1 MTKSERYKQE
11 MLVRARDFG
20 AAHPELFPESS
31 PGGDMFAR
39 VAAAV
44 AAVEEHLK
52 SLAMGGASN
61 RGVKATTREAVHRYM
76 KTLAKAARRIA
87 RPERDPGPF
96 KLPRRNLLHLQVAAA
111 QAFLVEAE
119 RRQPQF
125 IAMGLPPTFI
135 SDYRALVDELTQA
148 SYGRLNSKTIRAKA
162 HAGITSA
169 IQQGLEI
176 VRDLDVLVDI
186 ATRQDPVLASAWR
199 VARTIEGQRAGA
211 SARAKIPAVTIEPS
225 APAQPV
231 AEPAPVPEAAVPA
244 PATPVLVTGGTLGK
258 AS

>member
-20 AAHPELFPESS
+20 TAHPELFPASS

-52 SLAMGGASN
+52 TLAMGGAST

-135 SDYRALVDELTQA
+135 SDYRVLVDELTQA

-162 HAGITSA
+162 HAGIASA

-186 ATRQDPVLASAWR
+186 ATDQDPVLASAWR
-199 VARTIEGQRAGA
+199 AARRIEGQKA
-211 SARAKIPAVTIEPS
+211 STPARQTT
-225 APAQPV
+225 
-231 AEPAPVPEAAVPA
+231 
-244 PATPVLVTGGTLGK
+244 ATPAAETSSTVETPVTANAPDIEALRRV
-258 AS
+258 S